1 MIYHQTDIFHY
12 VFYVTVSLLALNES
26 LRTPE
31 SPLVKKTVNI
41 DGERLSPELGNI
53 DWLASWL
60 QQREE
65 SGYTHDQIF
74 FTTNLITLVLKLNSL
89 HIN

>member
-1 MIYHQTDIFHY
+1 MMYHQTDVFHY
-12 VFYVTVSLLALNES
+12 VFYVTVSLLALNQG

-31 SPLVKKTVNI
+31 SPLVQEAVNI
-41 DGERLSPELGNI
+41 NGESLSPELGNI

-60 QQREE
+60 QEREE

-74 FTTNLITLVLKLNSL
+74 STTI
-89 HIN
+89 

>member
-1 MIYHQTDIFHY
+1 MIYHQTDVLHY
-12 VFYVTVSLLALNES
+12 VFYVTVSLFALYQG

-31 SPLVKKTVNI
+31 SPLVKETVNI
-41 DGERLSPELGNI
+41 DGKSLPPELRNI

-74 FTTNLITLVLKLNSL
+74 STTI
-89 HIN
+89 